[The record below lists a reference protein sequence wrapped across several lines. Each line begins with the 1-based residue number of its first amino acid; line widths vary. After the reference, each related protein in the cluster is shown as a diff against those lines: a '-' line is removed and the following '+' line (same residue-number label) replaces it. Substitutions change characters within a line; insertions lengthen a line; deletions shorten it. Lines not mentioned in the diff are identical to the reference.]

1 VPGDPF
7 SGLFVPE
14 FARQATSGEAW
25 LEAMLDVEAAL
36 AEAEAEAG
44 LIPSEAAEAIE
55 KARTAGRF
63 DPEAISAEG
72 RVSGNPVVPMVSA
85 LREKVGGDAAG
96 FVHYGATSQDVMD
109 TAAMLVARTALN
121 GIRAELEGVAD
132 ACARLAEGHRETPM
146 VGRTLLQ
153 QAVPISFGLKA
164 AGWLDA
170 IVGVRARLDSLSLAV
185 QLGGAAG
192 TLSSLGDGGE
202 RVVGLLAARL
212 GLDEPAVP
220 WHTARLR
227 IADLGA
233 SLALAAG
240 ALEKIAQDLVLLS
253 QTEVGEVAEPSGGG
267 RGGSSTLPHK
277 RNPVGSVLAIAC
289 ARRVRGDASVLLAAM
304 PQEHERAAG
313 AWQSEW
319 VPLSEALALTA
330 GGASALREALDGLEV
345 RPDRMGENLEATGG
359 LIMAESVVAALGE
372 RLGRAPARELVDA
385 ACGRALASG
394 TPLRDQLVG
403 DEAVSGELSAEEID
417 RALDP
422 AGYLGS
428 AGAFVDRALER
439 YRGYREERS

>member
-1 VPGDPF
+1 
-7 SGLFVPE
+7 
-14 FARQATSGEAW
+14 
-25 LEAMLDVEAAL
+25 M
-36 AEAEAEAG
+36 
-44 LIPSEAAEAIE
+44 
-55 KARTAGRF
+55 
-63 DPEAISAEG
+63 
-72 RVSGNPVVPMVSA
+72 
-85 LREKVGGDAAG
+85 
-96 FVHYGATSQDVMD
+96 
-109 TAAMLVARTALN
+109 
-121 GIRAELEGVAD
+121 
-132 ACARLAEGHRETPM
+132 
-146 VGRTLLQ
+146 
-153 QAVPISFGLKA
+153 
-164 AGWLDA
+164 
-170 IVGVRARLDSLSLAV
+170 
-185 QLGGAAG
+185 
-192 TLSSLGDGGE
+192 
-202 RVVGLLAARL
+202 VGLLAARL

-220 WHTARLR
+220 WHTVRLR

-240 ALEKIAQDLVLLS
+240 ALEKIALDLVLLS

-267 RGGSSTLPHK
+267 RGGSSTMPHK

-289 ARRVRGDASVLLAAM
+289 ARRVRGDAGVLLAAM

-319 VPLSEALALTA
+319 APLSDALALTA
-330 GGASALREALDGLEV
+330 GAASAMREALEGLEV

-372 RLGRAPARELVDA
+372 RLGRARARELVDA